1 MALCFEEGSKCYNF
15 LTCKKTEE
23 IIDQDSKKKV
33 SIEVVHDSKKIQH
46 DSDDVNSESDS
57 GVGSVR
63 TTGTEGDSAIE
74 SGKESIKKPQVKTI
88 SAKVNRVKS
97 VKRSESLLSRFSF
110 IFPQETEKLA
120 DILVEEFKKNDQS
133 NGLAMERMF
142 RKADPSALVEAS
154 NKKIKKKKSFKQL
167 ILGKGDVQPLPKVE
181 ETKETE
187 ATSDDVK
194 EIGKS
199 DLVDSSSPDL
209 NMANREKKKRKKRRQ
224 QRKPTD
230 GQADDSSSL
239 SSNQDEPVPARP
251 TQLANQ
257 KTEPATTNQNTVGKV
272 ANQEQSPSPNVAI
285 VEFKNEE
292 INK

>member
-239 SSNQDEPVPARP
+239 SSNQDEPVPVRQAP
-251 TQLANQ
+251 LANQ
-257 KTEPATTNQNTVGKV
+257 KTEPSPANQNTVGKV
-272 ANQEQSPSPNVAI
+272 PNQEQSPSPNVAI

>member
-1 MALCFEEGSKCYNF
+1 MPFRFFE
-15 LTCKKTEE
+15 
-23 IIDQDSKKKV
+23 
-33 SIEVVHDSKKIQH
+33 
-46 DSDDVNSESDS
+46 
-57 GVGSVR
+57 
-63 TTGTEGDSAIE
+63 
-74 SGKESIKKPQVKTI
+74 
-88 SAKVNRVKS
+88 VKS
-97 VKRSESLLSRFSF
+97 SDFKGQKVIWGQILSLLNIAFNSTQPKYSK
-110 IFPQETEKLA
+110 PE
-120 DILVEEFKKNDQS
+120 V
-133 NGLAMERMF
+133 
-142 RKADPSALVEAS
+142 AS

-239 SSNQDEPVPARP
+239 SSNQDEPVPVRP

-257 KTEPATTNQNTVGKV
+257 KTEASSANQNTVGKV

>member
-1 MALCFEEGSKCYNF
+1 
-15 LTCKKTEE
+15 
-23 IIDQDSKKKV
+23 
-33 SIEVVHDSKKIQH
+33 
-46 DSDDVNSESDS
+46 
-57 GVGSVR
+57 
-63 TTGTEGDSAIE
+63 
-74 SGKESIKKPQVKTI
+74 
-88 SAKVNRVKS
+88 
-97 VKRSESLLSRFSF
+97 
-110 IFPQETEKLA
+110 
-120 DILVEEFKKNDQS
+120 
-133 NGLAMERMF
+133 
-142 RKADPSALVEAS
+142 
-154 NKKIKKKKSFKQL
+154 L

-251 TQLANQ
+251 TTLANQ
-257 KTEPATTNQNTVGKV
+257 KTEQSTSNQNTGLVGKV
-272 ANQEQSPSPNVAI
+272 TNQEQSPSPNVADS
-285 VEFKNEE
+285 KNEK

>member
-1 MALCFEEGSKCYNF
+1 MTCQKNEGDNNKDSSKRV
-15 LTCKKTEE
+15 T
-23 IIDQDSKKKV
+23 
-33 SIEVVHDSKKIQH
+33 IEVVRDDHMKKKIQH
-46 DSDDVNSESDS
+46 DSDDINSESDS

-74 SGKESIKKPQVKTI
+74 SGKESIKKSSVKTI

-110 IFPQETEKLA
+110 IFPQESEKLA
-120 DILVEEFKKNDQS
+120 DLLVEEFKKNDQK
-133 NGLAMERMF
+133 NGLAMEKMF
-142 RKADPSALVEAS
+142 RKADPTVEAS
-154 NKKIKKKKSFKQL
+154 TKKIKKKKSFKQM
-167 ILGKGDVQPLPKVE
+167 ILGKAENSQPALPKVE

-224 QRKPTD
+224 QRKNID
-230 GQADDSSSL
+230 ENDDSSSL
-239 SSNQDEPVPARP
+239 SSLNQDGHVPVRGAP
-251 TQLANQ
+251 LANQ
-257 KTEPATTNQNTVGKV
+257 IKDQPCNQTKESKESPLPNATTSTVE
-272 ANQEQSPSPNVAI
+272 AN
-285 VEFKNEE
+285 VEN
-292 INK
+292 